1 MESDPRKDYAQF
13 MWAPYTQMG
22 DLAEEEPIVAVD
34 GDGATIVDSLGR
46 EFIDGHAALW
56 LANAGFGR
64 TEIVEAA
71 AEQMQKLSWFP
82 SFGGMSNEVAIA
94 LAKRLVQLTEPEG
107 MSRAFFSSG
116 GSEAVETALKMAR
129 QYWRLSGHG
138 GKFKVISRRKA
149 YHGVTFGALS
159 ATGVT
164 ANRRLFE
171 PLVPGFRHIE
181 PPYCYRCPYGLE
193 HPECALACAEELE
206 RTIAFE
212 GPDTVAAF
220 IGEPV
225 MGAGGVIIPPDG
237 YWQRI
242 QEICRAHDVLLIA
255 DEVITG
261 FGRTGEM
268 FGCRHWDIKP
278 DMMVFAKGLTS
289 GYLPLGA
296 TMAREEI
303 FQACLG
309 KWGEGREFRHGTTY
323 SGHPAAAAAALE
335 NIRIIEEEG
344 LVERARELGDY
355 LLDGL
360 RELTKMPHVGDVNAL
375 GLIARLELVADKE
388 TRRAFPASDLMGLR
402 VNRGMLQRGVI
413 MRPLG
418 DVMSLSPPLVISR
431 GEIDAILLAL
441 AEVLHDL

>member
-1 MESDPRKDYAQF
+1 MESDPRKDYAQY

-71 AEQMQKLSWFP
+71 TEQMHKLSWFP

-107 MSRAFFSSG
+107 MARAFFSSG

-138 GKFKVISRRKA
+138 GKFKVISRRKS

-212 GPDTVAAF
+212 GADTVAAF

-225 MGAGGVIIPPDG
+225 MGAGGVIIPPEG

-242 QEICRAHDVLLIA
+242 EEICRDHDVLLIA

-268 FGCRHWDIKP
+268 FGCRHWNVKP

-303 FQACLG
+303 FQACIG

-355 LLDGL
+355 LFDGL
-360 RELTKMPHVGDVNAL
+360 RELTGMPHVGDVNAL

-388 TRRAFPASDLMGLR
+388 TREAFPSSELAGLR
-402 VNRGMLQRGVI
+402 VNRGMLKRGVI

-418 DVMSLSPPLVISR
+418 DVMSLSPPLVITK

-441 AEVLHDL
+441 AQVVDEL

>member
-1 MESDPRKDYAQF
+1 MEFDPRQDYHRY

-71 AEQMQKLSWFP
+71 AEQMHQLSWFP
-82 SFGGMSNEVAIA
+82 SFGGMSNDVAVR
-94 LAKRLVQLTEPEG
+94 LAKRLVEMTEPEG
-107 MSRAFFSSG
+107 MARAFFSSG

-129 QYWRLSGHG
+129 QYWKLKGNDR
-138 GKFKVISRRKA
+138 KFKIISRRKA

-159 ATGVT
+159 ATGVSP
-164 ANRRLFE
+164 NRRLFE

-193 HPECALACAEELE
+193 HPGCQLACAEELA

-212 GPDTVAAF
+212 SPDTVAAF
-220 IGEPV
+220 IAEPV
-225 MGAGGVIIPPDG
+225 MGAGGVIVPPDG
-237 YWQRI
+237 YWQRVA
-242 QEICRAHDVLLIA
+242 EICETHDVLLIA

-268 FGCRHWDIKP
+268 FGVRHWDVRP
-278 DMMVFAKGLTS
+278 DIMVFAKGLTS

-296 TMAREEI
+296 TLAKEEI
-303 FQACLG
+303 FQVCLG
-309 KWGEGREFRHGTTY
+309 RWGEGREFRHGTTY
-323 SGHPAAAAAALE
+323 SGHPAASAAALE

-344 LVERARELGDY
+344 LVDRARELGEY
-355 LLDGL
+355 LMRGL
-360 RELTKMPHVGDVNAL
+360 SDLEDLPHVGNVDGL
-375 GLIARLELVADKE
+375 GLMARVELVKDKD
-388 TRRAFPASDLMGLR
+388 TREPFPASDLVGLH
-402 VNRGMLQRGVI
+402 VNREMLKRGVI

-418 DVMSLSPPLVISR
+418 DVMTLSPPLVISE
-431 GEIDAILLAL
+431 GELDSILESLRDVLAAL
-441 AEVLHDL
+441 

>member
-1 MESDPRKDYAQF
+1 MNSDIRKDYARY

-34 GDGATIVDSLGR
+34 GDGATIVDSTGR

-82 SFGGMSNEVAIA
+82 SFGGMSNETAVQ
-94 LAKRLVQLTEPEG
+94 LAKRLVELTAPEG
-107 MSRAFFSSG
+107 MSRAFLSSG

-129 QYWRLSGHG
+129 QYWKLRGHDR
-138 GKFKVISRRKA
+138 KFKIISRRKA

-159 ATGVT
+159 ATGVSQ
-164 ANRRLFE
+164 NRRLFE

-193 HPECALACAEELE
+193 HPECGLACAEELA

-212 GPDTVAAF
+212 SPDTVAAF
-220 IGEPV
+220 IAEPV
-225 MGAGGVIIPPDG
+225 MGAGGVIVPPDG
-237 YWQRI
+237 YWQRVE
-242 QEICRAHDVLLIA
+242 EICRANDVLLIA

-261 FGRTGEM
+261 FGRTGKM
-268 FGCRHWDIKP
+268 FGVRNWDVKP
-278 DMMVFAKGLTS
+278 DIMVFAKGLTS

-296 TMAREEI
+296 TLTREEI
-303 FQACLG
+303 FEVCLG

-335 NIRIIEEEG
+335 NIRIIEDESLVQRAAEMGEYLVEG
-344 LVERARELGDY
+344 LRDLSH
-355 LLDGL
+355 L
-360 RELTKMPHVGDVNAL
+360 PHVGDVDGL
-375 GLIARLELVADKE
+375 GLLARLELVADAK
-388 TRRAFPASDLMGLR
+388 TREPFPASELMGLK
-402 VNRGMLQRGVI
+402 VNRKMLKRGVI
-413 MRPLG
+413 IRPLG
-418 DVMSLSPPLVISR
+418 DVMSFSPPLVITR

-441 AEVLHDL
+441 REVLEEI